1 MNNPDVAALVQRLR
15 EGDRR
20 ALAQAITLIESS
32 RPDHRLSAVH
42 LLRSITPYTG
52 SAFRVGISGVPGV
65 GKSTFIEVFGNYA
78 LRQGARLAVLT
89 VDPSSPVSG
98 GSILGDKTRME
109 NLGRQEKAFIRPSS
123 TGGTLGGVT
132 KRTRE
137 TLLLCEAAGFDLIL
151 VETVGIG
158 QSETAVAQMTD
169 MFILLLL
176 PGGGD
181 DLQGIKRGVTELADL
196 ILINKSDGS
205 LAKVAQNTAAEYQN
219 ALQFLQPRTEGW
231 SVLVKTCS
239 AIENRGIEEVWKS
252 IENYR
257 DMMNRDDRLSR
268 RRGQQAKSWFWDE
281 VSESLINKLKRS
293 PKIKSYLSSLERD
306 VVNQKVPPTV
316 AADELV
322 DAFLGMEDTS

>member
-1 MNNPDVAALVQRLR
+1 MSHSDVEALIHTLR
-15 EGDRR
+15 QGDRR
-20 ALAQAITLIESS
+20 ALAQAITLVESS
-32 RPDHRLSAVH
+32 RPDHRSSAVQ
-42 LLRSITPYTG
+42 LLKSITPYTG
-52 SAFRVGISGVPGV
+52 SAFRIGISGVPGV

-89 VDPSSPVSG
+89 VDPSSPISG

-109 NLGRQEKAFIRPSS
+109 SLGRQEKAFIRPSAS
-123 TGGTLGGVT
+123 GGTLGGVT

-137 TLLLCEAAGFDLIL
+137 TLLLCEAAGFDLVL

-205 LAKVAQNTAAEYQN
+205 LAKVAESTAADYQN
-219 ALQFLQPRTEGW
+219 ALQFIQPRTEGW
-231 SVLVKTCS
+231 SVQVKTCS
-239 AIENRGIEEVWKS
+239 AIENRGIEEVWKT
-252 IENYR
+252 IATYR
-257 DMMNRDDRLSR
+257 DVMNRNDRLLQ

-281 VSESLINKLKRS
+281 VSESLISKLKQH
-293 PKIKSYLSSLERD
+293 PKVKSHLKSLEQD
-306 VVNQKVPPTV
+306 VINQKMPPTV

-322 DAFLGMEDTS
+322 SKFLEVENI

>member
-1 MNNPDVAALVQRLR
+1 MNQLDVEALVQKLR
-15 EGDRR
+15 QGDRR

-32 RPDHRLSAVH
+32 RSDHRLSAVH
-42 LLRSITPYTG
+42 LLKSITPYTG
-52 SAFRVGISGVPGV
+52 SAFRIGISGVPGV

-78 LRQGARLAVLT
+78 LRRGARLAVLT
-89 VDPSSPVSG
+89 VDPSSPISG

-109 NLGRQEKAFIRPSS
+109 SLGRQEQAFIRPSAS
-123 TGGTLGGVT
+123 GGTLGGVT

-239 AIENRGIEEVWKS
+239 AIENRGIEEVWEI
-252 IENYR
+252 IERYR
-257 DMMNRDDRLSR
+257 DVMNRDDRLHH
-268 RRGQQAKSWFWDE
+268 RRGQQARSWFWDE
-281 VSESLINKLKRS
+281 VSESLINKVKQN
-293 PKIKSYLSSLERD
+293 PKIKPHLSSLEQD

-322 DAFLGMEDTS
+322 DKFLEVDDTS

>member
-1 MNNPDVAALVQRLR
+1 MNLPDVEQLIQKLR

-20 ALAQAITLIESS
+20 ALAQAITLVESS

-42 LLRSITPYTG
+42 LLKSITPYSG
-52 SAFRVGISGVPGV
+52 SAFRIGISGVPGV
-65 GKSTFIEVFGNYA
+65 GKSTFIEVFGNHA

-89 VDPSSPVSG
+89 VDPSSPISG

-109 NLGRQEKAFIRPSS
+109 SLVRQEEVFIRPSAA
-123 TGGTLGGVT
+123 GGTLGGVT

-137 TLLLCEAAGFDLIL
+137 TLLLCEAAGFNLIL

-205 LAKVAQNTAAEYQN
+205 LAKLAQNTAAEYQN

-239 AIENRGIEEVWKS
+239 AMENRGVEEVWET

-257 DMMNRDDRLSR
+257 DVMNRDDRLR
-268 RRGQQAKSWFWDE
+268 HRRGQQAKSWFWDE
-281 VSESLINKLKRS
+281 VSELLVTKLKRH
-293 PKIKSYLSSLERD
+293 PKIKSHLRRLEQD
-306 VVNQKVPPTV
+306 VLTQKIPPTV
-316 AADELV
+316 AAEELADKFIRV
-322 DAFLGMEDTS
+322 EDT